1 MKDILRVVMGEDG
14 RKKSRGVM
22 PIIGWVNP
30 SVNTYMTAAADRKR
44 VSHEEL
50 YRRYEEYRGAGF
62 NMVFCMGTAVGA
74 SDDGLVEEILE
85 ICEKL
90 ELGCLLIDA
99 QTYSRPF
106 TEKRLQELYDF
117 ASKYASFKGLMVY
130 DEPNVSAFPTL
141 AQNYVMFRKYFP
153 DKLFYVNLLPNYA
166 TDEQLGTDNYAK
178 YVAEYAKMVK
188 QGYLSYD
195 HYPFIHFEIGI
206 VNNDKYFKNL
216 SVIRRQSL
224 QSRVPFM
231 VFVEVTA
238 FVSHAHIPNREEIF
252 WQVNTALAY
261 GARGIQYFTYGMP
274 EDTSETFSGAV
285 IARDGTRTASYDA
298 VREII
303 LGCATAHPL
312 AVASPAPAVVLD
324 AYDSSAVRLSVRVWT
339 LNENYWTVYFDL
351 MDGLTHVF
359 EIPEDTIARYA
370 GVSADELNEF
380 EKSDKREHIERCI
393 AHLFVTFMRD
403 SRFTCENGLWVTK
416 GCGESE
422 QKEENQ

>member
-106 TEKRLQELYDF
+106 TEKRLQELYEF
-117 ASKYASFKGLMVY
+117 ASRYASFKGLMVY

-195 HYPFIHFEIGI
+195 HYPFIHYRKQRQIFQELVRNSPSVATEPRTVHGI
-206 VNNDKYFKNL
+206 CGSDRVCE
-216 SVIRRQSL
+216 
-224 QSRVPFM
+224 SR
-231 VFVEVTA
+231 
-238 FVSHAHIPNREEIF
+238 AHTEQGGNF
-252 WQVNTALAY
+252 LAGEH
-261 GARGIQYFTYGMP
+261 GARLRCARNPIFYVRNARRYERNFFGRGDRAGRNAHGFLRCG
-274 EDTSETFSGAV
+274 
-285 IARDGTRTASYDA
+285 ARDQRASCGGIGYSGEMQEYRGNFYGDRADERIRQDDHHTAGRSDHFLRTAQLCA
-298 VREII
+298 ERERSD
-303 LGCATAHPL
+303 G
-312 AVASPAPAVVLD
+312 VF
-324 AYDSSAVRLSVRVWT
+324 RL
-339 LNENYWTVYFDL
+339 
-351 MDGLTHVF
+351 
-359 EIPEDTIARYA
+359 
-370 GVSADELNEF
+370 
-380 EKSDKREHIERCI
+380 
-393 AHLFVTFMRD
+393 
-403 SRFTCENGLWVTK
+403 
-416 GCGESE
+416 
-422 QKEENQ
+422 

>member
-85 ICEKL
+85 ICDKL

-298 VREII
+298 VREINAHLAEVSGI
-303 LGCATAHPL
+303 LARCRNTGVIFTGIAPMNEFGKTITIPREDLITSYGRLSYVRSGNVLTGCFDCEGSEVYY
-312 AVASPAPAVVLD
+312 VANNDFCNYSEVELEFSQSVVL
-324 AYDSSAVRLSVRVWT
+324 RMRR
-339 LNENYWTVYFDL
+339 
-351 MDGLTHVF
+351 G
-359 EIPEDTIARYA
+359 
-370 GVSADELNEF
+370 G
-380 EKSDKREHIERCI
+380 KKREVIVDRI
-393 AHLFVTFMRD
+393 FRLILNA
-403 SRFTCENGLWVTK
+403 
-416 GCGESE
+416 GEGVLL
-422 QKEENQ
+422 QIK